1 MCWQGNFKFSCRDFR
16 VIKKVLKAPYLYFC
30 GLPRFLNDTKGKI
43 INFQFSKPDL
53 LNLTCQFDLIL
64 TTSLPFDPKI
74 QLRFDRLPWF
84 YFIYPQNLTPEFG
97 AQIRPRMIE
106 RVNSSPGL
114 LFGLMIGVE
123 KKQAGILSVN
133 KTHFVTE
140 SYWKIQMHNG
150 YINDTLSALKL
161 WIRERILLR
170 RVTI

>member
-43 INFQFSKPDL
+43 INFQFSKPGL
-53 LNLTCQFDLIL
+53 LNLTYQFDH
-64 TTSLPFDPKI
+64 
-74 QLRFDRLPWF
+74 
-84 YFIYPQNLTPEFG
+84 NLTLFWPLASHLTPRFNPDSTVYPDYTLFTPRIWP
-97 AQIRPRMIE
+97 QIRPWMIE

-114 LFGLMIGVE
+114 LFELMIGVG
-123 KKQAGILSVN
+123 KSKLAFFQWITPTLLLN
-133 KTHFVTE
+133 QTKL
-140 SYWKIQMHNG
+140 QMHNG
-150 YINDTLSALKL
+150 YTNDTLSALKL